1 MKQSKIKEIVIP
13 ALSLFIICIVVTAL
27 LGLTNAVTAPKI
39 EELAVETQEA
49 AKKEVLADAAS
60 FGEAEQT
67 QLSGTTYT
75 YYKGLAADG
84 SVMGYVVET
93 VSKGYGGD
101 ISLMVGVGVDGTVHG
116 VSILSI
122 NETAGLGMNAENPEF
137 LEQFLGKSGTI
148 GVQKNGSSDTEIQ
161 ALTGA
166 TITSEAMADGVNQ
179 ALLVCEQLGGGVN
192 G

>member
-1 MKQSKIKEIVIP
+1 MKQSKVKEIVIP

-60 FGEAEQT
+60 FGDAEQT

-101 ISLMVGVGVDGTVHG
+101 ISLMVGVGVDGTVQG